1 MCVHNDQYK
10 LFYNLQRPLELD
22 SLDRNLWS
30 DKCNYVDPNE
40 CSNLNPNNHN
50 LIVLQLNIRSI
61 LTHQDDL
68 KRLLN
73 KLENKNSKVDIVL
86 LCETHLSEN
95 TAGFVIIPKYRHI
108 ASYCVDAKGG
118 GTSIL
123 IRDNI
128 PYRRRKDLE
137 IFEEKLAESTYIEIT
152 GRNEKQYI
160 VGSLN
165 QSLNALDEPL
175 TNHLSST
182 LQKLRLNKEK
192 KEIIL
197 GMDHNIDLLKS
208 QQHPAMEKF
217 LDTMLINNMLPTI
230 T

>member
-1 MCVHNDQYK
+1 MCVHNVQHK
-10 LFYNLQRPLELD
+10 LFDNLQRPLELN
-22 SLDRNLWS
+22 SLDRNLWN
-30 DKCNYVDPNE
+30 DKCDYADLNE
-40 CSNLNPNNHN
+40 CLNLNPNNHN

-86 LCETHLSEN
+86 LCETHLSKN
-95 TAGFVIIPKYRHI
+95 TVGFVNIPKYRHI

-128 PYRRRKDLE
+128 PYKRRKDLE

-152 GRNEKQYI
+152 GRNGKQYI
-160 VGSLN
+160 VGSLYR
-165 QSLNALDEPL
+165 SLNTLGEPL
-175 TNHLSST
+175 TNIYQAHC
-182 LQKLRLNKEK
+182 
-192 KEIIL
+192 
-197 GMDHNIDLLKS
+197 KS
-208 QQHPAMEKF
+208 
-217 LDTMLINNMLPTI
+217 
-230 T
+230 